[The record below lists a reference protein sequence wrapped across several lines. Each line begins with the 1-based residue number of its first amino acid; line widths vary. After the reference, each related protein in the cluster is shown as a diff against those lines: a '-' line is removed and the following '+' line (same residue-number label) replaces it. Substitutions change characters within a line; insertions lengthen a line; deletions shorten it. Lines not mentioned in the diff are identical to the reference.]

1 MAEMT
6 FEIKT
11 LENENITPDSVLSF
25 EWTRDADAACDG
37 LRLTFLSDAP
47 IGEAAE
53 VRAYYNGALVF
64 NGFCDY
70 QSEKDGTVFV
80 YARSLASLLVDN
92 EAAQITLN
100 SPCVSALFYLNAK
113 PFGFKNRLKNYS
125 ADALYTVPKGTSCY
139 GAINNFVRRF
149 TGENILVSPNGELYI
164 PAGSVKLNLNPD
176 RVISAKRIINRGG
189 AVSRVDF
196 KTDGEYNRHRVS
208 KALVEKRI
216 NRSRRVN
223 LSALEDFKKDGAPGS
238 IISKSARGYYG
249 AVITAQGVVSAEL
262 GSPVVYEGFEGY
274 RINALK
280 TSMSKSGVTTE
291 ISLLKSFDLKE
302 ADYVD

>member
-1 MAEMT
+1 MAEMI
-6 FEIKT
+6 FETKT
-11 LENENITPDSVLSF
+11 LDGKIITPESVLSY

-37 LRLTFLSDAP
+37 LRLSFLSEP

-53 VRAYYNGALVF
+53 IRAYYNGSLVF

-70 QSEKDGTVFV
+70 QSESDGKTFV
-80 YARSLASLLVDN
+80 YARSLTALLVDN

-113 PFGFKNRLKNYS
+113 PFGFKNRIKNYS
-125 ADALYTVPKGTSCY
+125 LNADYTVQKGTSCY

-149 TGENILVSPNGELYI
+149 TDNNIAVSPGGELYI
-164 PAGSVKLNLNPD
+164 PKGDVKYTVNPESVINSVK
-176 RVISAKRIINRGG
+176 VINRGN

-196 KTDGEYNRHRVS
+196 KTDGEYNRHRIS
-208 KALVEKRI
+208 KALSEKGI

-223 LSALEDFKKDGAPGS
+223 LFALEDFKKETAAGS
-238 IISKSARGYYG
+238 IIKNSARDYYSG
-249 AVITAQGVVSAEL
+249 IITVTGVVCAEL

-274 RINALK
+274 RISALK
-280 TSMSKSGVTTE
+280 TAMTKEGITTK
-291 ISLLKSFDLKE
+291 ISLNKSFDLKE